1 MFLIKKFVNNII
13 RLFFDTYNYIFSSR
27 YKTANL
33 KQTLAYCNDN
43 IPLYSGMGNEI
54 ECYPFMDKLT
64 VQNNIAKFPT
74 KKILANIGSTS
85 GTTGSPGKFHRDI
98 ENMASEQYF
107 LNQYFQWKGKR
118 RVWLRGDEVFP
129 YGSNPKHI
137 YRIIPFFG
145 DIYISSFHLNEDT
158 FADIVNLLSKYE
170 NMVLWAY
177 PAPAALL
184 AEYCIRKNIKLN
196 FDIIA
201 TSSEK
206 LYEHQAKTIEDAFNV
221 KVKDLYGQ
229 GERIAAFYRCE
240 LGHYH
245 EIPNY
250 SYVEYIHIKDD
261 LYKIAGTSL
270 HNKIMPLVRYKM
282 NDIVK
287 IEKKPC
293 ECGAKG
299 KNIIEILGR
308 EDDYITTPKGICPGI
323 LFAAPFQR
331 LRNIKETQII
341 QRSESKIDVLVVKNE
356 DFNISDQ
363 RLLEETIYG
372 IITKEVCEI
381 IYVNKLEKDKSG
393 KLRFIINH
401 TIHKN
406 T

>member
-98 ENMASEQYF
+98 
-107 LNQYFQWKGKR
+107 
-118 RVWLRGDEVFP
+118 
-129 YGSNPKHI
+129 
-137 YRIIPFFG
+137 
-145 DIYISSFHLNEDT
+145 
-158 FADIVNLLSKYE
+158 E